1 MLTNLYYSSSTV
13 VLFNH
18 NIKLVLVNITAAA
31 PLTVFDREQFH
42 PLPAA
47 CTTLEQQHSRGLD
60 HKQFQQ
66 QLPAARTTQEQQ
78 HNRVL
83 DRGQF
88 QQLRAAHTTHDQQ
101 HQWRSSIA
109 NSMSVCV

>member
-42 PLPAA
+42 LLPAA
-47 CTTLEQQHSRGLD
+47 CTTLEQQHSRSLD

-66 QLPAARTTQEQQ
+66 QLLAARTTQEQQ

-88 QQLRAAHTTHDQQ
+88 QQLRAAHTTHD
-101 HQWRSSIA
+101 
-109 NSMSVCV
+109 